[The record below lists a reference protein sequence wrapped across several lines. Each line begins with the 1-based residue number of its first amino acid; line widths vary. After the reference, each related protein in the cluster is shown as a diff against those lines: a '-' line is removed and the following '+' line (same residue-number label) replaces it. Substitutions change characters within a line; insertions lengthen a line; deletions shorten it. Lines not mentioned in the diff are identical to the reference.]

1 MKWVWTSLAV
11 VIFSTVAVGQQIK
24 LNGRLISANEG
35 RPVPNIRVRIA
46 DEQSAPTDKDGKF
59 SIRLP
64 PKSKEGDRVVI
75 TLSNTFW
82 IMNDPLDGEWILPAT
97 GPKNV
102 QALDIIVAVWS
113 TKALWTDARIE
124 KELKRKPDEKLD
136 EYIDKYGVMPEVT
149 KSAFEKWA
157 TTQSGIGN
165 SLREQSTR
173 AEGPEAVRLLGEAAS
188 AYRRALLVLTHDSM
202 PQDWA
207 TTQHNLGYVLQ
218 EQGVRANGREAIRLI
233 SEGVA
238 AYREALSVRTREQ
251 LPLQWA
257 MTQNDLGNAL
267 QAQGA
272 RSEGPEARRLLA
284 EAMAAYARALLVF
297 TREYVPQEWAK
308 TQHNLGSALQ
318 EEGTRTQGPEGV
330 SLLSEA
336 VAAYRQAL
344 LVRTRE
350 QLPRQWAITQNN
362 LGNALQAQGT
372 RAQAAES
379 LRLFGE
385 ALVAYREALLVLTR
399 EQAPALWAMT
409 KHNVGSALQE
419 EGTRT
424 AGPESQRLFGEAVTA
439 YREALLVWT
448 LAQRPQ
454 QWAMA
459 QNNLGRAYYNLKE
472 WTSATECYENVL
484 AVYPE
489 FRPAYERARFLEH
502 EVLFN
507 YQRAFK
513 LNESWLQRNPD
524 DLFAAAN
531 FAENQFTTGSFDECG
546 RRISTLLADAKFD
559 AKINIPMRILEIAN
573 FIALN
578 RSAEIPVKV
587 KDLIAVLETQK
598 ADFKVEWSFAGIRNF
613 ISQKE
618 MFSANRALLLGI
630 LGAMG
635 GENRDAIVKR
645 LTFFSGSFEPK

>member
-11 VIFSTVAVGQQIK
+11 AIFSTVAMGQQIK
-24 LNGRLISANEG
+24 LNGRLISADEG
-35 RPVPNIRVRIA
+35 KPVPDIRVYIA
-46 DEQSAPTDKDGKF
+46 DERSSPTDKDGRF

-64 PKSKEGDRVVI
+64 PKSKAGDRLVI
-75 TLSNTFW
+75 SLSHSTW
-82 IMNDPLDGEWILPAT
+82 IINDPLDGEWILPAT

-102 QALDIIVAVWS
+102 QTLDIIITVWS
-113 TKALWTDARIE
+113 SKSLWTDARIE
-124 KELKRKPDEKLD
+124 KELGRKPDEKFE
-136 EYIDKYGVMPEVT
+136 EYIGKYGVMPEVT
-149 KSAFEKWA
+149 RAAFEKWA
-157 TTQSGIGN
+157 MSQSGLGN

-188 AYRRALLVLTHDSM
+188 AYRRALLVLTRDSM

-233 SEGVA
+233 SQGVA

-267 QAQGA
+267 QAQGL
-272 RSEGPEARRLLA
+272 RSEGSEARRLLA
-284 EAMAAYARALLVF
+284 EASEAYARALLVF

-318 EEGTRTQGPEGV
+318 EQGTRTEG
-330 SLLSEA
+330 SEGRKLLGQA

-350 QLPRQWAITQNN
+350 QLPRQWAITQNS

-372 RAQAAES
+372 KAEAPES
-379 LRLFGE
+379 RRLLGE
-385 ALVAYREALLVLTR
+385 ALVAYREALLVFNK
-399 EQAPALWAMT
+399 EQTPALWAMT

-419 EGTRT
+419 EG
-424 AGPESQRLFGEAVTA
+424 LFSDAVTA

-448 LAQRPQ
+448 REQRPQ

-459 QNNLGRAYYNLKE
+459 QNNLARAYYNLKE
-472 WTSATECYENVL
+472 WTSAAEYYENVL

-489 FRPAYERARFLEH
+489 FRPAYEKARFLEH

-513 LNESWLQRNPD
+513 LNEAWLQQNPND
-524 DLFAAAN
+524 SLAAAH
-531 FAENQFTTGSFDECG
+531 FAENQFTTGNFDECA
-546 RRISTLLADAKFD
+546 RRMSSVLSDAKLS
-559 AKINIPMRILEIAN
+559 IPLRVVEIAN
-573 FIALN
+573 LMALN
-578 RSAEIPVKV
+578 RSAEVPAKIKN
-587 KDLIAVLETQK
+587 LIEALESQK
-598 ADFKVEWSFAGIRNF
+598 ADFKVEWSFAGTKHF
-613 ISQKE
+613 ISQSEQFAAKRIWL
-618 MFSANRALLLGI
+618 MQLIATMD
-630 LGAMG
+630 GAD
-635 GENRDAIVKR
+635 RDAIVTR
-645 LTFFSGSFEPK
+645 LKIVSDIFEPK